1 MFTQICRV
9 SRSFGKQFLG
19 EDDVKQKILD
29 QFRLNLGES
38 KSKFLLVVGEHVF

>member
-19 EDDVKQKILD
+19 EDDVKKNI
-29 QFRLNLGES
+29 RS
-38 KSKFLLVVGEHVF
+38 VSIKSR